1 MKKIHSATSG
11 ISSPGSIKNY
21 VRKENINPV
30 IASNAAASEAYFSNP
45 DSSKNLTNDL
55 TVMIRDYKSENFK
68 FSQKVQEL

>member
-11 ISSPGSIKNY
+11 ISSPGSINNY
-21 VRKENINPV
+21 VRKENINPI

-45 DSSKNLTNDL
+45 DNSKNLTNDL